1 MQDRGPARGPLRGV
15 RIVEFFGIGPGPFA
29 AMMLGDMG
37 ADVVSVARPG
47 QWVRDA
53 RQFINRNRRV
63 VELDLKNA
71 ADADR
76 AWKLVECAEALIEG
90 FRPGVMERLGFSPE
104 QALRRRPPLVY
115 GRMTGWGQEGPLAQA
130 AGHDLNYIAVAGA
143 LDSFRASNGEPVQP
157 LNLVGDYGGG
167 ALFLVAGILAALL
180 EARASGTGQVVDAA
194 MCDGTA
200 ALLSLAHSMRATG
213 RSSDIV
219 GTNRLDGG
227 AHFYH
232 TYACADG
239 RYLAVACSEP
249 QFYAQMRR
257 IAGLDS
263 PEFDDQLNRALW
275 PQLKRRMQEVFRT
288 RTCAEWTALFEGTD
302 ACVTPVVPLHE
313 APKHPHL
320 VARRTFIERE
330 GYAEPAPAPRF
341 SKTPSSVRRSAD
353 IAPGTV
359 EDVLAAWMAP

>member
-1 MQDRGPARGPLRGV
+1 MSGHGPLRGV

-37 ADVVSVARPG
+37 ADVVSLVRPG
-47 QWVRDA
+47 RWVRDA

-71 ADADR
+71 TDAHS
-76 AWKLVECAEALIEG
+76 AWKLVESADALIEG

-104 QALRRRPPLVY
+104 ETLRRRPRLVY
-115 GRMTGWGQEGPLAQA
+115 GRMTGWGQEGPLAQT

-167 ALFLVAGILAALL
+167 ALFLVVGLLAALL
-180 EARASGTGQVVDAA
+180 EARHSGTGQVVDAA

-200 ALLSLAHSMRATG
+200 ALLALAHSMRATG
-213 RSSDIV
+213 RSSDVV
-219 GTNRLDGG
+219 GTNLLDGG

-239 RYLAVACSEP
+239 RHIAVACLEP
-249 QFYAQMRR
+249 QFYAEMRR
-257 IAGLDS
+257 IARLDS
-263 PEFDDQLNRALW
+263 SEFDDQMNRALW
-275 PQLKRRMQEVFRT
+275 PQLKLRMQEVFRT
-288 RTCAEWTALFEGTD
+288 KTSAEWMALFEGTD
-302 ACVTPVVPLHE
+302 ACVTPVVPLDE
-313 APKHPHL
+313 APTHPHL
-320 VARRTFIERE
+320 VARGTFVQRE
-330 GYAEPAPAPRF
+330 GYVEPSPAPRF
-341 SKTPSSVRRSAD
+341 SRTPSSVRRLAD
-353 IAPGTV
+353 AGPTPV
-359 EDVLAAWMAP
+359 EDVLSAWRSP